1 MPMPMRRRSALQR
14 GLAGLVTLAS
24 LPRRASAARFAPF
37 KRVAVLEPPFA
48 EQYEVLIA
56 LAPPLA
62 RSTLGKLVTGVVSEL
77 DEQQKS
83 ASLTAALDPDRTQL
97 HQQFLIGLADTLD
110 DAGARVL
117 RVPTD
122 PADSEAA
129 LFHQV
134 RQRAPQADALMLA
147 NVSGRFVAL
156 HGADTYAPSVVVGV
170 KVLPAA
176 GGAPW
181 LEAVFSAG
189 YRSLDLRAVHLEAVD
204 MPERF
209 GTHAALLAQA
219 DAARAALQRGAEAI
233 GAEVAQ
239 RLMA

>member
-1 MPMPMRRRSALQR
+1 MPMPTRRRSALQQ
-14 GLAGLVTLAS
+14 GLATLVTLAG
-24 LPRRASAARFAPF
+24 LPGPAAAAAAAPF
-37 KRVAVLEPPFA
+37 KRLAVLEPPFA
-48 EQYEVLIA
+48 ERYEVLIA
-56 LAPPLA
+56 MAPPLA
-62 RSTLGKLVTGVVSEL
+62 RTRLGKLVTGVVSEI
-77 DEQQKS
+77 DQQRK
-83 ASLTAALDPDRTQL
+83 ADALTAALDPDRTQL
-97 HQQFLIGLADTLD
+97 HQQILIGLADALD

-122 PADSEAA
+122 AADSEAA
-129 LFHQV
+129 LFDQV

-170 KVLPAA
+170 KVLPAN

-189 YRSLDLRAVHLEAVD
+189 FRALDLRAVHLDAVD
-204 MPERF
+204 LPERF
-209 GTHAALLAQA
+209 DSHAVLLAQA
-219 DAARAALQRGAEAI
+219 DAARATLQRGAEAI
-233 GAEVAQ
+233 GAAVAR

>member
-1 MPMPMRRRSALQR
+1 MRRRSALQQ

-24 LPRRASAARFAPF
+24 LPGQVAAASTAPF
-37 KRVAVLEPPFA
+37 KRLAVLEPAFA

-62 RSTLGKLVTGVVSEL
+62 RSTLGRLVTGVVSEI
-77 DEQQKS
+77 DQQQK
-83 ASLTAALDPDRTQL
+83 ADALTAALDPDRTRL

-117 RVPTD
+117 RVPSD
-122 PADSEAA
+122 AADSEAA
-129 LFHQV
+129 LFDQV

-170 KVLPAA
+170 KVLPAS

-189 YRSLDLRAVHLEAVD
+189 FRALDLRGVHLDAVD
-204 MPERF
+204 LPERF
-209 GTHAALLAQA
+209 DSHAALLAQA

-233 GAEVAQ
+233 GAAVAL

>member
-1 MPMPMRRRSALQR
+1 MLMRRRSLLHQGLASLVP
-14 GLAGLVTLAS
+14 LAGL
-24 LPRRASAARFAPF
+24 PRPAVAAPTAPF
-37 KRVAVLEPPFA
+37 KRLAVLEPPFA

-56 LAPPLA
+56 MAPPLA
-62 RSTLGKLVTGVVSEL
+62 RTTLGKLVTGVVSEI

-83 ASLTAALDPDRTQL
+83 ASLTAALDPDRTNL
-97 HQQFLIGLADTLD
+97 HQQFLIGLADALD

-117 RVPTD
+117 RVPTE
-122 PADSEAA
+122 PAGSEAA
-129 LFHQV
+129 LFNQV

-156 HGADTYAPSVVVGV
+156 HGVDTYAPSVVVGV
-170 KVLPAA
+170 KVLPAS

-189 YRSLDLRAVHLEAVD
+189 FRALDLRAVHLDAVD

-209 GTHAALLAQA
+209 DSHATLLAQA
-219 DAARAALQRGAEAI
+219 DVARTALQRGAEAI
-233 GAEVAQ
+233 GTAVAQ